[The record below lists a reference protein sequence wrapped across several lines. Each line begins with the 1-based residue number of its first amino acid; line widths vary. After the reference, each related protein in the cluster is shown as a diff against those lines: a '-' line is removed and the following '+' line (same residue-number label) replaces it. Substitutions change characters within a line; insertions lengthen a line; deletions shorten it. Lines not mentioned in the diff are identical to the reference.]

1 MGNRWLYSDW
11 HRSMC
16 LFFKKDGCFLGEHE
30 AFPVRDIKGYNHA
43 LGKLFIFYGMLFVV
57 LGMPLLSAQNTPY
70 ILLSVFGVMI
80 ETIVFMVIYSLF
92 IEKKYKKQ

>member
-1 MGNRWLYSDW
+1 M
-11 HRSMC
+11 
-16 LFFKKDGCFLGEHE
+16 K

-43 LGKLFIFYGMLFVV
+43 LRKLFIFYGMLFVV
-57 LGMPLLSAQNTPY
+57 LGIPLLSAQNTPY

>member
-1 MGNRWLYSDW
+1 
-11 HRSMC
+11 
-16 LFFKKDGCFLGEHE
+16 
-30 AFPVRDIKGYNHA
+30 
-43 LGKLFIFYGMLFVV
+43 MLFVV